1 MSRPESQALGGFFKT
16 QDEVRPLI
24 YRHFAQQTAAGSYCV
39 VDPCAGEGEAV
50 YGCIDAVFGTKRA
63 DDVRIALCA
72 VELEAER
79 YAAMQSARWG
89 HRLDFS
95 LCSIHQGDG
104 LCCEAKGDGASLLW
118 LNPPYDFF
126 RGQRF
131 EARFLDAWTP
141 RLIVGGQLV
150 LIVPEHA
157 LSYLTA
163 TLTTWFDDL
172 DVLRYPEPTYA
183 EFKQVVVLGTKRA
196 LVGEVGTLP
205 PVGDLAALP
214 ASLRHV
220 PCGELAVDVNNLDV
234 TALRAATNPW
244 GTAATVAAGYGRPAQ
259 PPQIGLAMRPKPAH
273 IAMAL
278 GSGVFNGV
286 RLSAPGRPD
295 LLAKAVF
302 IRRFVDQDVKL
313 DDKGEVAK
321 LTQVERPQLRL
332 TVLDLSTGEYRE
344 LSPGTEPSNSGV
356 VENFADL
363 LLAYGDGM
371 VAAMRERCPSL
382 HNGEEDIA
390 LPTMRRMLFPAQAS
404 ASRAALKLMARGE
417 TPLILGELGSGKTS
431 VAIQTMYALTT
442 HDVQR
447 QVRAL
452 RVEHETAF
460 APLVGQLPLVR
471 RVLVVC
477 PPHLAQNWIDEMKA
491 CLPAVPVRVLDSTRD
506 VDAVS
511 EGEAPLLL
519 AILSRETAKLG
530 HGVSGVASAY
540 RNTRIAHIVRCPRC
554 GAPLPASEAEKRG
567 KGRQTCEGTLAEPLD
582 ALARLG
588 RDMTALRRRTPYD
601 KPSFNYFR
609 RAALAPLL
617 WRLRRLLRERGYSK
631 EHSAAIDATIAAV
644 KLCTPHPR
652 VLRILKRL
660 MPGHT
665 YNGVHSPD
673 HRVSGFA
680 FSAKLENNTLC
691 RALCDM
697 GRWRVETCGE
707 PLYQATPQPR
717 RFPLAEYIT
726 RRYPKLFQLLI
737 ADEFHEYSTDGSAQ
751 EKALHRLT
759 EKIPLVLPLTGSLM
773 NGYAKSLFRNLWA
786 VSRRMRAEFGYA
798 DGGKFAKL
806 YGYQKRIL
814 TGDAAKAAKVAEYGA
829 SSDRVVKTEGG
840 ERMQDAPGVLPSFV
854 LRHVLPLSV
863 TLHKRDITPDDRV
876 VDHDRAEI
884 AITDAEHARNGAAL
898 GAALKAAVKRDR
910 FDEKLAGRLFGQL
923 AEYPSYYDRATADTG
938 NAGPADARRFDIAYP
953 EAVGGA
959 IVASAE
965 GLPAA
970 QWMAKE
976 EWLRAMLRR
985 ELDEGRNVLIF
996 LWHKELADRL
1006 QKLCRSVG
1014 ETPAFLDAA
1023 KVPAKKRQDW
1033 IDKHVVGKRRIL
1045 ITNPSCVQTGLNNL
1059 IWFASAVFVE
1069 NPGCNPFVA
1078 RQAVGR
1084 LDRIT
1089 QTKEV
1094 RIYWP
1099 VYEGVQC
1106 AMLDLLQAK
1115 TAISQQIDGID
1126 PSAALEMAGA
1136 GDGSEVQALDVG
1148 LAVYRYLGGD

>member
-1 MSRPESQALGGFFKT
+1 MARIASQALGGFFKT

-24 YRHFAQQTAAGSYCV
+24 YRHFAAQTVPGCYCV

-50 YGCIDAVFGTKRA
+50 YGCIDAVFGAKRA
-63 DDVRIALCA
+63 DDVRVALCT
-72 VELEAER
+72 VELEAAR
-79 YAAMQSARWG
+79 YVATQGARWG

-131 EARFLDAWTP
+131 ESRFLDAWTP
-141 RLIVGGQLV
+141 RLTVGGQLV

-157 LSYLTA
+157 LSYLSA

-183 EFKQVVVLGTKRA
+183 EFKQVVVFGSKRA
-196 LVGEVGTLP
+196 LPAEPGALP
-205 PVGDLAALP
+205 PIGDLAAEP
-214 ASLRHV
+214 VTLRHV
-220 PCGELAVDVNNLDV
+220 PPGALTVDVNQLDV
-234 TALRAATNPW
+234 AALRAATSAW
-244 GTAATVAAGYGRPAQ
+244 GNAAGYGRPAQ

-273 IAMAL
+273 VAMAL

-302 IRRFVDQDVKL
+302 IRRFVDQDIKL

-332 TVLDLSTGEYRE
+332 TILDLSTGEYRE
-344 LSPGTEPSNSGV
+344 LSPGTEPSNSGTI
-356 VENFADL
+356 ENFADL
-363 LLAYGDGM
+363 LLTYGDGM

-390 LPTMRRMLFPAQAS
+390 LPPMKRTLFPAQAS
-404 ASRAALKLMARGE
+404 AVRAALKLMARGE

-447 QVRAL
+447 QIRAL

-460 APLVGQLPLVR
+460 APLVGQRPLVR

-477 PPHLAQNWIDEMKA
+477 PPHLAQNWIDEMQA

-506 VDAVS
+506 VDAV
-511 EGEAPLLL
+511 GESAAPLLL

-530 HGVSGVASAY
+530 HGIAGVAGSY
-540 RNTRIAHIVRCPRC
+540 CNTRIAHIVRCPRC
-554 GAPLPASEAEKRG
+554 GAPLLPSEAEKRG

-588 RDMTALRRRTPYD
+588 RDMTALRHRTPYD
-601 KPSFNYFR
+601 RPSFDYFR

-617 WRLRRLLRERGYSK
+617 WRLRRLLREKDYSK

-660 MPGHT
+660 MPGHA
-665 YNGVHSPD
+665 YNGVHHPD

-737 ADEFHEYSTDGSAQ
+737 ADEAHEYASDGSAQ

-884 AITDAEHARNGAAL
+884 AITDAEHERNGAAL

-1033 IDKHVVGKRRIL
+1033 IDKNVVGKRRIL